1 MISNTQKKKR
11 IERNKRRMVKGKC
24 GIYQIKAK
32 FRHSL
37 IQKKKGR
44 KKWSKHHIQ
53 LNDEREI
60 KCKTTSEN
68 QCEFNL
74 LADRLVTLEVY

>member
-1 MISNTQKKKR
+1 MNSNKKNAH

-24 GIYQIKAK
+24 GIYQIKSK

-37 IQKKKGR
+37 IPKKDDE
-44 KKWSKHHIQ
+44 KKISKHHIQ
-53 LNDEREI
+53 SNDKREI
-60 KCKTTSEN
+60 ECKITSEN